1 MKVRHSDKLKLRVVN
16 KDCILRPLAGKV
28 SRVITMRDCIVM
40 VNKMGFTQLPFPSEA
55 STVGGKTI
63 PNVLPESGTL
73 SNPMCTWKDALE
85 IVSAAG
91 GTVNLDLGKEA
102 GGGITMTTNE
112 IVNKPTNK
120 EGYQTNSETMTK
132 TELEYVLDNTTFA

>member
-1 MKVRHSDKLKLRVVN
+1 MIN
-16 KDCILRPLAGKV
+16 KIGVTPI
-28 SRVITMRDCIVM
+28 S
-40 VNKMGFTQLPFPSEA
+40 FPSIV
-55 STVGGKTI
+55 SIRGKKVI

-73 SNPMCTWKDALE
+73 SNAMCTWKDALE